1 MGEGGR
7 GRESERERGRV
18 SACFS
23 ACFFCASRSLCP
35 PARLSLQD
43 VAEPLRAVQGGS
55 IEALSPL
62 PTCSPCGLRPVF
74 SACRLQV
81 LPPGMVERTDL
92 LKALER
98 LAIVKNAVPAGTAAA
113 AKAVGERLAGAARP
127 DLPSFTTDDLDTMPI
142 SKLKMFCIQ
151 FGRLPSGS
159 LEKSDLKKA
168 LAPLAKPSTKP
179 KQAFSG
185 NGTASGHSHSH
196 HHHKKRALP
205 SFTATE
211 LDTMPISRLKSY
223 CIQYGKM
230 PHGPVERTDLVA
242 LLKPFAAAAGASSAP
257 GSLGPGS
264 ATTAAT
270 SFGSQASSAKPAEA
284 DGGSTAY
291 CPN

>member
-1 MGEGGR
+1 
-7 GRESERERGRV
+7 
-18 SACFS
+18 
-23 ACFFCASRSLCP
+23 
-35 PARLSLQD
+35 
-43 VAEPLRAVQGGS
+43 
-55 IEALSPL
+55 
-62 PTCSPCGLRPVF
+62 
-74 SACRLQV
+74 
-81 LPPGMVERTDL
+81 
-92 LKALER
+92 
-98 LAIVKNAVPAGTAAA
+98 
-113 AKAVGERLAGAARP
+113 
-127 DLPSFTTDDLDTMPI
+127 MPI

-185 NGTASGHSHSH
+185 NGTAAVHSH

-242 LLKPFAAAAGASSAP
+242 LLKPFASAGVGAVGAP
-257 GSLGPGS
+257 SVPGALGPGS
-264 ATTAAT
+264 AATAT

-284 DGGSTAY
+284 GAPRRYASKLNPQRFLKLSLVADVI
-291 CPN
+291 